1 MSAPHSNLRRFVI
14 VGNGV
19 AGFSAAE
26 TIRELDPGAELIILT
41 DEPFAF
47 YSRPGLAYMLNGSL
61 PEKQLFPRSIEELKR
76 LDIRT
81 VYGRAIRIHPSHR
94 VIHLA
99 EGEPLTYDALLIAT
113 GAKAILPSI
122 PGIELE
128 GVVTF
133 DTLHDG
139 RRILQLTKK
148 ARRAVVVGGGVTALE
163 LAEGLA
169 ARRVK
174 THYLLRKDHFWGRV
188 LSPAEA
194 ALVEDELQQQGI
206 KLHRQTQV
214 QKIVGK
220 KGRVSEV
227 VTDHGKSIRCEIVAV
242 AIGIRPRIELG
253 QSAGV
258 EVDRGIMV
266 DPWLRTSDPNIFA
279 AGDVAQVFDPPS
291 GEYRLDSLWWMAEE
305 QGRIAG
311 TNMAGGDETY
321 QRAVPFNVTR
331 IGGIVTTIIGAVGQA
346 QPDDDLVSIVH
357 GDSESWR
364 DRLDSFAVE
373 SQSKH
378 SRLRL
383 VIGEETIVGAVIMG
397 DQTLSEPIHELIRT
411 RAKLGRYRDQ
421 FMKSPEQAMEIL
433 SDYAS
438 KQNGRHLAT
447 VK

>member
-1 MSAPHSNLRRFVI
+1 M
-14 VGNGV
+14 
-19 AGFSAAE
+19 
-26 TIRELDPGAELIILT
+26 LT
-41 DEPFAF
+41 
-47 YSRPGLAYMLNGSL
+47 GSL
-61 PEKQLFPRSIEELKR
+61 PEKQLFPRSLEELKQ
-76 LDIRT
+76 LVVRT
-81 VYGRAIRIHPSHR
+81 VYGRATRIDASHR
-94 VIHLA
+94 VIYLT
-99 EGEPLTYDALLIAT
+99 EGEPLAYDALLIAT
-113 GAKAILPSI
+113 GAKAVLPSI
-122 PGIELE
+122 PGIDLE

-133 DTLHDG
+133 DTLHDS
-139 RRILQLTKK
+139 RRIQKLSEK

-194 ALVEDELQQQGI
+194 TLVENELQEQGI

-214 QKIVGK
+214 QQINGK

-227 VTDHGKSIRCEIVAV
+227 ITDRGKSIRCEIVGV

-253 QSAGV
+253 QAAGL
-258 EVDRGIMV
+258 EVDRGILV
-266 DPWLRTSDPNIFA
+266 DPWQRTSDPNIFA

-291 GEYRLDSLWWMAEE
+291 GEYRLDSLWWMAKE

-311 TNMAGGDETY
+311 TNMAGGDEAY

-383 VIGEETIVGAVIMG
+383 LIGEETIVGAVIMG
-397 DQTLSEPIHELIRT
+397 DQTLSEPIHELIRNK
-411 RAKLGRYRDQ
+411 AKLGRFRDQ
-421 FMKSPEQAMEIL
+421 FMQSPEQALEIL
-433 SDYAS
+433 SEYAGR
-438 KQNGRHLAT
+438 QNGRHLAA

>member
-1 MSAPHSNLRRFVI
+1 
-14 VGNGV
+14 
-19 AGFSAAE
+19 
-26 TIRELDPGAELIILT
+26 
-41 DEPFAF
+41 
-47 YSRPGLAYMLNGSL
+47 
-61 PEKQLFPRSIEELKR
+61 
-76 LDIRT
+76 
-81 VYGRAIRIHPSHR
+81 
-94 VIHLA
+94 
-99 EGEPLTYDALLIAT
+99 
-113 GAKAILPSI
+113 LPSI